1 MAENKNTGKKPGR
14 PKKTPVAEEVK
25 KEDVFFDVPEE
36 DQTSNTAEKA
46 ETGKENILSVNA
58 DDVTGIRYD
67 GSEVPLTE
75 VAPELAGETVEVHT
89 ETNKKAEPTF
99 TMADVQKMAPMQ
111 IGKWGQLQEWIK
123 DWDDPQDNHRHV
135 SHLYALYPGNQ
146 ITPEKTPY

>member
-25 KEDVFFDVPEE
+25 EEDVFFDVPEE

-89 ETNKKAEPTF
+89 ETSNQAEPTF
-99 TMADVQKMAPMQ
+99 TMADGCKCTAADACDSADYS
-111 IGKWGQLQEWIK
+111 GSK
-123 DWDDPQDNHRHV
+123 
-135 SHLYALYPGNQ
+135 
-146 ITPEKTPY
+146 